1 MRARNI
7 KPGFFRNAQLM
18 QIPPLGRLL
27 FAGLWCLA
35 DREGRLYDRPTQIK
49 WDVLP
54 ADDCDVNALLDDLAT
69 SGFIHRYCVDGTHYI
84 EVVNFLRHQHPH
96 YKEAAST
103 LPPPTISPSQNSP
116 STRLIPDCGYSD
128 CGYSDSLHSPA
139 QSSARSEAIDTA
151 SRSACPDDR
160 SPDKRGLSVPVLTD
174 IQAQAC
180 RIATLW
186 SHLAGKTPTKRDTK
200 LIERA
205 LTQGYGEDTLTALLH
220 AKHLEYHTARSK
232 KNFTLANL
240 LGAKLPHHLSG
251 LVPARAPM
259 HRTDSTPA
267 PSPRIASHAL
277 PVPSPRTASHA
288 SPVPSSRTASHA
300 SPAPSPHTAAHA
312 GAPTKPPASPP
323 ADRRSS
329 IPRSDWTV
337 GFFSE

>member
-7 KPGFFRNAQLM
+7 KPGFFRNEQLM

-35 DREGRLYDRPTQIK
+35 DREGRLYDRPNQIK

-69 SGFIHRYCVDGTHYI
+69 RGFIHRYCVGKTRYI

-128 CGYSDSLHSPA
+128 CGYSDSWYSPS
-139 QSSARSEAIDTA
+139 QPSDRIEAFDTA
-151 SRSACPDDR
+151 SRSASPDDR
-160 SPDKRGLSVPVLTD
+160 HPDKRALSAPALTD
-174 IQAQAC
+174 IQASTC

-186 SHLAGKTPTKRDTK
+186 SHLAGKTPTKHDTK

-205 LTQGYGEDTLTALLH
+205 LAQGYGEDTLTALLH

-240 LGAKLPHHLSG
+240 LGVKLPHHLSG
-251 LVPARAPM
+251 ILSPSSA
-259 HRTDSTPA
+259 STP
-267 PSPRIASHAL
+267 H
-277 PVPSPRTASHA
+277 TASQA
-288 SPVPSSRTASHA
+288 SST
-300 SPAPSPHTAAHA
+300 PSPHRT
-312 GAPTKPPASPP
+312 PSP
-323 ADRRSS
+323 SS
-329 IPRSDWTV
+329 TPRSQSAPHPTTHTKTPAFPPDNPPPTSIRPDWTV